1 MMSINELKRYNKEGD
16 HAVLKSE
23 DLSDVWAAGISAGI
37 PSIGKDGVID
47 SNNKAGPQCWYP
59 LKLFW

>member
-1 MMSINELKRYNKEGD
+1 MTSINELKSYNKEGD

-23 DLSDVWAAGISAGI
+23 DLSDEWAAGISAEI

-47 SNNKAGPQCWYP
+47 SNNKAGPTMLVP
-59 LKLFW
+59 A